1 MTTEKKTNV
10 EKIVESI
17 EKLTVLELFELVK
30 KVEDR
35 FGVTAQASP
44 VMMAQAAGPAAEQA
58 AAEAKEEKTEFD
70 VHLAGIG
77 DKKIQVVKVVR
88 ALTGLGLKEAKGL
101 VDNAPGNV
109 KEAVPK
115 AEAEEAKAKLEE
127 VGAIVEIK

>member
-1 MTTEKKTNV
+1 MATEKKTNV

-17 EKLTVLELFELVK
+17 EKLTVLELSELVR

-44 VMMAQAAGPAAEQA
+44 VMVAQAAGPDAEKA
-58 AAEAKEEKTEFD
+58 TAETKEEKTEFD
-70 VHLAGIG
+70 VHLASVG

-88 ALTGLGLKEAKGL
+88 ALTGLGLKEAKEL
-101 VDNAPGNV
+101 VDKAPGNV

-115 AEAEEAKAKLEE
+115 TEAEEAKTKLEE
-127 VGAIVEIK
+127 VGAIVEIR